1 MTRLTTVGEILLAD
15 NDMIFEVRGLAN
27 EVTGSYLNAAT
38 VTCTLKDSGGAAV
51 SGQSWPLTMSYVASS
66 NGIYRAT
73 LPYTLDLVAN
83 GRYTLEL
90 DVNGG
95 AGLRGKWE
103 IPCLCRVR
111 M

>member
-1 MTRLTTVGEILLAD
+1 MTKLTTVGEILFAD

-27 EVTGSYLNAAT
+27 ELTGSYLNSAT
-38 VTCTLKDSGGAAV
+38 VACTLKDSAGAAV
-51 SGQSWPLTMSYVASS
+51 TGQSWPLTLAYVTSS
-66 NGIYRAT
+66 NGVYRAT
-73 LPYTLDLVAN
+73 LPYTLDLTAN

-90 DVNGG
+90 DVNAG

-103 IPCLCRVR
+103 IPCLCRAR